1 MKQISNNKKSVIVLL
16 FLLTLNSY
24 FIIPKLNKSYNILKY
39 MSDFNSDSKKN
50 ENAFSLN
57 PSHKLCYKKNII
69 LLAMVS
75 ISIDKFSTRSL
86 IRATWSN
93 RLLVPNLRVIFLVG
107 LSYNMT
113 LNAKINEEFQLYGD
127 IVRENFLDTYRNLTL
142 KTIMGIRWASKY
154 CENAKY
160 IMKLDDNIL
169 LNSYNLVKF
178 LEKKVI
184 KNTFLCKTWQD
195 AAVRRDN
202 TSKFYIPKDVYKFDH
217 YPTCKSIIFIKI
229 IIIY

>member
-1 MKQISNNKKSVIVLL
+1 MKQIFNNKKSVILLL

-24 FIIPKLNKSYNILKY
+24 FIIPKLNKNYNILKY
-39 MSDFNSDSKKN
+39 MSEFNSDN
-50 ENAFSLN
+50 DFSLN

-107 LSYNMT
+107 SSYNMT
-113 LNAKINEEFQLYGD
+113 LNDKIKEEFKLYGD

-178 LEKKVI
+178 LEKKVFR
-184 KNTFLCKTWQD
+184 KNTFLCKTWQN

-202 TSKFYIPKDVYKFDH
+202 TSKFFIPKDVYKFDH